1 MLLHISQSEAFV
13 CPMRANST
21 SWEAYKDLSFFATYW
36 MERNSFFAR
45 CEIQMIHWS
54 TGKVFRPVSTSYA
67 CQLNFLGS
75 IQGFILRWTAP
86 VSTSYACQLNFLGRI
101 YPSLR
106 PIEWKEIPSLLDV
119 KYKWYIEALGR
130 FSDRSQLPMR
140 ANSTSWEAYKDLSF
154 GELLLNYWTDRH
166 EIL

>member
-1 MLLHISQSEAFV
+1 MKFCKIIHWSTGNVFQPVSTSYACQLNF
-13 CPMRANST
+13 MGANST

-106 PIEWKEIPSLLDV
+106 PIEWKEIPSLLDIKLKCV
-119 KYKWYIEALGR
+119 CVCVSVCLCVCLCVRI
-130 FSDRSQLPMR
+130 
-140 ANSTSWEAYKDLSF
+140 
-154 GELLLNYWTDRH
+154 
-166 EIL
+166 